1 MQLNHLSDRALLA
14 DTKNLA
20 QTERGLLT
28 KVIHHLREIDRRR
41 LYSDLGY
48 ASLFEYAVKEL
59 QYSEGQAGRRLQ
71 AMRMIKEIPEVEE
84 KIASGELNLSNV
96 AQAQGFFRELAKGAS
111 PTMPVLT
118 KSMKIEILQKLEN
131 KSTRE
136 AQRELSKL
144 APEAAM
150 PRERQR
156 IINDDC
162 VEIKFVADKDLAAKL
177 DEVRALA
184 GPKGATMGMAEL
196 FAYMADLA
204 VPAAPAITTA
214 LGF

>member
-48 ASLFEYAVKEL
+48 GSLFEYAVKEL

-71 AMRMIKEIPEVEE
+71 AMRMIKEIPEVER

-96 AQAQGFFRELAKGAS
+96 A
-111 PTMPVLT
+111 
-118 KSMKIEILQKLEN
+118 
-131 KSTRE
+131 
-136 AQRELSKL
+136 
-144 APEAAM
+144 
-150 PRERQR
+150 
-156 IINDDC
+156 
-162 VEIKFVADKDLAAKL
+162 
-177 DEVRALA
+177 
-184 GPKGATMGMAEL
+184 
-196 FAYMADLA
+196 
-204 VPAAPAITTA
+204 
-214 LGF
+214 